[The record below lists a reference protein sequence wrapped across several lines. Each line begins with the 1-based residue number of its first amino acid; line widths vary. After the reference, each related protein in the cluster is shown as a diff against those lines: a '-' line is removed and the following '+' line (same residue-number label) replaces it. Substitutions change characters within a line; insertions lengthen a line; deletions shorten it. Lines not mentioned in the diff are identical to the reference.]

1 MHAFV
6 CVFIHIYIYIY
17 IYKYIYMCCES
28 ESHPILHHELVK
40 ATHNTKPTS
49 PHVFSARMR
58 QNF

>member
-1 MHAFV
+1 
-6 CVFIHIYIYIY
+6 
-17 IYKYIYMCCES
+17 MCCES